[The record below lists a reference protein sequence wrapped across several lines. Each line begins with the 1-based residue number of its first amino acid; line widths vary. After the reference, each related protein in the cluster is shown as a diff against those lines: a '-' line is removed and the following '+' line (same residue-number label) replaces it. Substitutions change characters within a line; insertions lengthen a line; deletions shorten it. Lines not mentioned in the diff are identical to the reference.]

1 MKTHHR
7 EMPYKRPTSAMM
19 RLNKQ
24 HTVSIKITVCW
35 ENGGNTQASHVL
47 VNLSNSRTAAVT
59 RCFDFKSDASRR
71 GEGL

>member
-7 EMPYKRPTSAMM
+7 EMPYKRPTSATM
-19 RLNKQ
+19 RLRRQ

-35 ENGGNTQASHVL
+35 KNGGNTQASHVL
-47 VNLSNSRTAAVT
+47 LNLSNSRTAAVT
-59 RCFDFKSDASRR
+59 RCFDFKPDASRR